1 MTDKLRFPTG
11 LVIMNVISVNCI
23 QRRAKQLKEA
33 AFQLSALGNEQ
44 VCMKRYTVF
53 IFFHP
58 QKLQAS

>member
-33 AFQLSALGNEQ
+33 AFQLSALGN
-44 VCMKRYTVF
+44 
-53 IFFHP
+53 
-58 QKLQAS
+58 